1 MLEIKQIFDT
11 EDLGKYIVIV
21 SNKDHSHATKKIGEL
36 LAYMYKEK
44 DILPTMKSSL
54 AKFNSYPKMN
64 GGPPITELLSAQIAV
79 LELELELHPVPS
91 IKATTY
97 SPSATKQSI

>member
-36 LAYMYKEK
+36 LAYLYKKK
-44 DILPTMKSSL
+44 DTLSTMKPSKVHFIPRNERWTANYQIVERPSS
-54 AKFNSYPKMN
+54 
-64 GGPPITELLSAQIAV
+64 
-79 LELELELHPVPS
+79 S
-91 IKATTY
+91 IIIKT
-97 SPSATKQSI
+97 